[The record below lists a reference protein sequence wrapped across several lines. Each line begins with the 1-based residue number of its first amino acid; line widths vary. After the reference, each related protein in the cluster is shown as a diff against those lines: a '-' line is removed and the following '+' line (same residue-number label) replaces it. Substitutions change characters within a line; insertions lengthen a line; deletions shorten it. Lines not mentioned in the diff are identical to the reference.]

1 MMKSILVFISCL
13 SLSLAVEESFSGM
26 GFMRCYGDM
35 SITVRIDGEG
45 FLDCK
50 PAWGSPAAP
59 PQGIVADGDD
69 GSHWVT
75 VDDKGSGD
83 CDGTLWYKTDD
94 LGLGYCDRMTVDD
107 GHQTRLFCGYAECT
121 GYMNIECTMLSGCHG

>member
-1 MMKSILVFISCL
+1 M
-13 SLSLAVEESFSGM
+13 SLAVEESFSGM

-35 SITVRIDGEG
+35 SITMRIDGEG

-83 CDGTLWYKTDD
+83 CD
-94 LGLGYCDRMTVDD
+94 RMMSVDD

-121 GYMNIECTMLSGCHG
+121 GYMNIQCTML

>member
-1 MMKSILVFISCL
+1 MIQNCLKIISRQRKGPL
-13 SLSLAVEESFSGM
+13 HG
-26 GFMRCYGDM
+26 
-35 SITVRIDGEG
+35 ITVVT
-45 FLDCK
+45 L
-50 PAWGSPAAP
+50 
-59 PQGIVADGDD
+59 QGIVADGDD